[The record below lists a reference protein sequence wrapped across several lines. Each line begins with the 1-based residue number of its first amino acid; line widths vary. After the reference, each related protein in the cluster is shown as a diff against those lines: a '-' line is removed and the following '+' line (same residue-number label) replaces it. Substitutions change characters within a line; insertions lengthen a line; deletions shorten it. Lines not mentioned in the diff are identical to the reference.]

1 MIAVKIYGKNDKDY
15 VGLINIENMT
25 EIGEPI
31 ETNDFQLAKEVLI
44 TYWDDNKVMY
54 DLNGNETFTCGYY
67 ADV

>member
-1 MIAVKIYGKNDKDY
+1 MNKDY

-44 TYWDDNKVMY
+44 TYWVIRKSCMI
-54 DLNGNETFTCGYY
+54 
-67 ADV
+67 